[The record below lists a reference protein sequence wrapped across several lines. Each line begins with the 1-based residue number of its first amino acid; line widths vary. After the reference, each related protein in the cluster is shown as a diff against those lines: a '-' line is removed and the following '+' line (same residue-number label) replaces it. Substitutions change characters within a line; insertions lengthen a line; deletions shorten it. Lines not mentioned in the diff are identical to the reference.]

1 MARYIVKRLL
11 MMIPVLL
18 GVSLIVYCISGSNYA
33 PVVYS
38 VGGGDL
44 TDEEFAELEHKL
56 GFDEPIIVRYVKYMG
71 GMLRGDLGKSH
82 LTGEDVMEQFA
93 NKFPLTVRVTFW
105 SVLVAIMISLPL
117 GILSAMKRGTLIDNG
132 SMVAAL
138 LGLATPNFWL
148 GLLLIIL
155 FSQKLRWFPSGGYRD
170 GILSMILPA
179 ITVGTG
185 MTASLTRQTRSSML
199 SVLRADYLRTA
210 RAKGVPERRVI
221 MHHALRNAL
230 IPIITVIGSQIAATL
245 AGAAVTETVFALPG
259 VGRLIV
265 NAVGKMDVNM
275 ITGCVTMKSM
285 ITAVIMLIVDLIYAL
300 VDPRVKAQFAT
311 KKR

>member
-11 MMIPVLL
+11 MMIPVLI
-18 GVSLIVYCISGSNYA
+18 GVSMIVYCISGANYA

-44 TDEEFAELEHKL
+44 TDEEFAELEHEL
-56 GFDEPIIVRYVKYMG
+56 GFDEPILIRYVKYMG

-82 LTGEDVMEQFA
+82 MTGNDVMEEFL
-93 NKFPLTVRVTFW
+93 NKFPLTVSVAFW
-105 SVLVAIMISLPL
+105 SILVAIVISIPL
-117 GILSAMKRGTLIDNG
+117 GIISAMKHGTLVDNG
-132 SMVAAL
+132 SMVLAL

-148 GLLLIIL
+148 GLLLIIV
-155 FSQKLRWFPSGGYRD
+155 FSLKLGWFPSGGYRD
-170 GILSMILPA
+170 GIMSMVLPA

-185 MTASLTRQTRSSML
+185 MTANLTRQTRSSML

-210 RAKGVPERRVI
+210 RAKGVAESRVI
-221 MHHALRNAL
+221 LHHALRNAL
-230 IPIITVIGSQIAATL
+230 IPIITVIGSQVAATL

-265 NAVGKMDVNM
+265 TAVGKMDVNM

-285 ITAVIMLIVDLIYAL
+285 VTAVIMLLVDLIYAL

-311 KKR
+311 KRR